1 MGWVFLVD
9 SFVAGHRKIHVSDLR
24 QLDVHCY
31 KLFRRVVIGPSAS
44 RIDGREKTTG
54 VNWVHNK
61 YVTSGDVYAV
71 GQSLLLD
78 NRFSLTGE
86 RNQICVGF
94 WQFLCWQSDVDRVS
108 MVRIRG
114 YSIYFILFRVT
125 CKMNCVHTCFRRWF
139 LHNHVGPCKNPK
151 MQFGISNLIQ
161 VEVRLAS
168 KSKCCS
174 MVPKSIWV
182 PCYDCM
188 IMCFNS
194 VFVKQS

>member
-94 WQFLCWQSDVDRVS
+94 
-108 MVRIRG
+108 
-114 YSIYFILFRVT
+114 
-125 CKMNCVHTCFRRWF
+125 
-139 LHNHVGPCKNPK
+139 
-151 MQFGISNLIQ
+151 
-161 VEVRLAS
+161 
-168 KSKCCS
+168 
-174 MVPKSIWV
+174 
-182 PCYDCM
+182 
-188 IMCFNS
+188 
-194 VFVKQS
+194 